1 MGGCGSVWR
10 ILFAPR
16 SRSESPAPR
25 AAEPDGLQ
33 REACWGQREAHGQP
47 RGVHMG
53 MWMLSGAGMIPGWPG
68 SPQLAGIAEGDHHG
82 RLVGTAG
89 RALQQGSSAG
99 GAQPA
104 PRCVPHGV
112 PLLRLP
118 GCAGQ
123 LQGAWPHKGNTST
136 GSAAGTGWD
145 GARCAGAGPCP
156 AGTRWGSSQT
166 LSSAPG
172 GICCGSAARY
182 LHSHTRKLPCA
193 GR

>member
-1 MGGCGSVWR
+1 
-10 ILFAPR
+10 
-16 SRSESPAPR
+16 
-25 AAEPDGLQ
+25 
-33 REACWGQREAHGQP
+33 
-47 RGVHMG
+47 MG

-68 SPQLAGIAEGDHHG
+68 SPQLVGIAEGDHHG

-123 LQGAWPHKGNTST
+123 LQGAWPHKGTPARAVLL
-136 GSAAGTGWD
+136 GQAGMGRGVQELARAQLGRG
-145 GARCAGAGPCP
+145 GA
-156 AGTRWGSSQT
+156 Q
-166 LSSAPG
+166 
-172 GICCGSAARY
+172 AR
-182 LHSHTRKLPCA
+182 R
-193 GR
+193 